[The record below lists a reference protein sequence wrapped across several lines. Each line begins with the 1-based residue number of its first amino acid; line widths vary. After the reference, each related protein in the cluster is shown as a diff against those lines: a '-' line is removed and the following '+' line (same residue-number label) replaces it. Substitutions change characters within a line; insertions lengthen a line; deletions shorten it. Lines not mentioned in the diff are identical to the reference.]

1 MGIFYNTMNSSI
13 LKRHSFDVFK
23 KDHKIFVEGH
33 RGVNREFYQNS
44 MKSFSQAVKYEL
56 DSIELDIWLTKD
68 KVPVIFHGG
77 DKGQLYDHFINVD
90 KKITA
95 HDLTLEEIL
104 KLKLKGKDEQKVPT
118 FSEVLDLCKDKVFIN
133 VEIKDPNIDDTFRE
147 VVKLIEEKKMIN
159 QIAISSFH
167 HGYHDLISKY
177 NNEHDEK
184 IEFGYL
190 YFDQREK
197 QRFKPY
203 KFNTN
208 GCSMNIYQRDVTK
221 EIVDKAHENNMV
233 VLVWFKMLDKESN
246 ELYKKLFDYGIDV
259 ICCNEP
265 LKAKEFRDNVY
276 YKNK

>member
-1 MGIFYNTMNSSI
+1 
-13 LKRHSFDVFK
+13 
-23 KDHKIFVEGH
+23 
-33 RGVNREFYQNS
+33 
-44 MKSFSQAVKYEL
+44 
-56 DSIELDIWLTKD
+56 
-68 KVPVIFHGG
+68 
-77 DKGQLYDHFINVD
+77 
-90 KKITA
+90 
-95 HDLTLEEIL
+95 
-104 KLKLKGKDEQKVPT
+104 
-118 FSEVLDLCKDKVFIN
+118 
-133 VEIKDPNIDDTFRE
+133 
-147 VVKLIEEKKMIN
+147 MIN

-197 QRFKPY
+197 ERFKPY

-265 LKAKEFRDNVY
+265 LKAKEFRDNVMNNV
-276 YKNK
+276 YKEYVEKGLDGYILECKIITKNFKKYNLLNSSYNLEEIINNIIDELIYEYKEFVKKQIDYKYQTKLNYMFALEDLEEFIEYEVELEYSESLFPALKKVAVYQPGDGGYIEYDFN